1 MVGWC
6 LSHVFWNQ
14 FISVIWVVGW
24 CLSHVF
30 WNQFISVIWVVGWC
44 LSRVLESI
52 HKCDMGGWLMF
63 ITVVFWNQFISVIW
77 VVGWCLSPLC
87 SGINHH
93 YFFMN
98 NWKSGLDPSVWF
110 LITLL
115 TVTQPFIAQTLICFV
130 IEWKSISNDLTWIC
144 FQSVHTLLPLLIATD
159 DINLLVM
166 WQAVSPKFSPPNFLG
181 VLIFSNIPCLHW
193 HLT

>member
-1 MVGWC
+1 MGGW
-6 LSHVFWNQ
+6 LM
-14 FISVIWVVGW
+14 FITRVLESIHKCDMGGW
-24 CLSHVF
+24 LM
-30 WNQFISVIWVVGWC
+30 FITRVLESIHKCDMGGW
-44 LSRVLESI
+44 LMFITRVLESI

-110 LITLL
+110 LIT
-115 TVTQPFIAQTLICFV
+115 TH
-130 IEWKSISNDLTWIC
+130 SNTTFHCPNFDLFRDWMK
-144 FQSVHTLLPLLIATD
+144 V
-159 DINLLVM
+159 DIKWFDMNLLSECTHFITTVNRY
-166 WQAVSPKFSPPNFLG
+166 W
-181 VLIFSNIPCLHW
+181 W
-193 HLT
+193 Y